1 MDLLISNV
9 TIVTM
14 DESMNVLFGAYLG
27 VTGTKISYI
36 GKAAPQE
43 TPTKIL
49 DGTGMVLM
57 PGLIN
62 CHTHL
67 ATSLLRGAAED
78 CGPGQWLEEYVFPRT
93 DHMDARAAKAG
104 VQLALAEC
112 IRFGITSVSDL
123 YSFPEVTAQA
133 VAEAG
138 LKANIA
144 LPLAL
149 FADESQEFDFETDP
163 ACKQLRETVE
173 KWHGYDEGRIKID
186 AGLQGEYTGNYR
198 LWESLA
204 DYAAEQG
211 LGLQLHL
218 SEGEQERESCLDRT
232 GLTPPQL
239 LDCHRIFNVPVT
251 AAGCAALTTE
261 DMALLGKRRA
271 TAVHCPVANLK
282 LGQGVAP
289 VTDMVKA
296 GMNVAL
302 GTDSGACNNRL
313 DLFQEMKT
321 TALCA
326 KALARDPAVM
336 PPQAVLMM
344 ATVCGARAQ
353 GRQDECGMLKVGL
366 DADLI
371 LVDFTAP
378 HLMPTHNVFSSL
390 VYSAGGSDVALTMV
404 RGKILYAGGKFE
416 TIDLAQVV
424 REMSEH
430 AIDRLFTPEE
440 K

>member
-14 DESMNVLFGAYLG
+14 DESMTVIFGAHLG
-27 VTGTKISYI
+27 VTGTKISYMS
-36 GKAAPQE
+36 KTAPKE
-43 TPTKIL
+43 TPSKII

-93 DHMDARAAKAG
+93 DRMDARAAKAG

-123 YSFPEVTAQA
+123 YGFPEVTAEA

-138 LKANIA
+138 IKANIA

-163 ACKQLRETVE
+163 ACKQFRHVVE
-173 KWHGYDEGRIKID
+173 KWHGYDDGRIRID

-198 LWESLA
+198 LWEPLS
-204 DYAAEQG
+204 DYAAERG
-211 LGLQLHL
+211 LGMQLHL
-218 SEGEQERESCLDRT
+218 SEGQEEQEACLDRT
-232 GLTPPQL
+232 GLTPTQL
-239 LDCHRIFNVPVT
+239 LDCHRVFRVPVS
-251 AAGCAALTTE
+251 AAGCTALE
-261 DMALLGKRRA
+261 PADMALLGRRKA
-271 TAVHCPVANLK
+271 TAVHCPVSNLK
-282 LGQGVAP
+282 LGQGIAP
-289 VTDMVKA
+289 VLDMVKS

-302 GTDSGACNNRL
+302 GTDSSAANNRL
-313 DLFQEMKT
+313 DLFQEMKAA
-321 TALCA
+321 ALMA
-326 KALARDPAVM
+326 KAAAKDPTAM

-353 GRQDECGMLKVGL
+353 GRQDECGMIKLGL

-390 VYSAGGSDVALTMV
+390 IYSAGGSDVALTMV

-416 TIDLAQVV
+416 TIDLNAAV

-430 AIDRLFTPEE
+430 AINRLFSTTEP
-440 K
+440 